1 MRKYLEAGKIVNLHG
16 VRGDMRIECYCDTPK
31 ILAGIKTLYL
41 SASDGSFVPHKCTKM
56 QVYKGAVLAHFEGID
71 TYEAAAVFKN
81 QTVFADRKDVPCKEG
96 TYFIADLLGLP
107 VIDRDNGTVYGKMS
121 DVVNYGAGNLYE
133 VTSDEGKVFLV
144 PAIPQFIARIDLEK
158 GVFVTPIGGLFS

>member
-1 MRKYLEAGKIVNLHG
+1 MQQYLEAGKIVNLHG
-16 VRGDMRIECYCDTPK
+16 VRGDMRIECYCDSPK
-31 ILAGIKTLYL
+31 ILSEIKTLYL
-41 SASDGSFVPHKCTKM
+41 RAPDGSYTPHKCARM
-56 QVYKGAVLAHFEGID
+56 QVYKGMVLARFEGVD

-81 QTVFADRKDVPCKEG
+81 QTVFADRTDIPCKTG

-107 VIDRDNGTVYGKMS
+107 VIDAENGTVYGKMS

-144 PAIPQFIARIDLEK
+144 PAIPQFIARVELEK